1 MTMLKACAYVFAMAL
16 ACTSAH
22 AQTEPNSPI
31 GGTNANVVRAA
42 KGTIVYKVLSTGAI
56 TGGEN
61 WNLTV
66 HPDGTRTM
74 QALNR
79 YGSPGVQR
87 HVTYRVDKN
96 FRPLEAYM
104 LYWVQGQWRGSGY
117 FVVHGDQLM
126 AMANTPNG
134 MLTHRLTVPQ
144 NFSFIPHPLS
154 TDAWHMG
161 YYDKAKGGV
170 QEMSVYDMDA
180 GAAGPQTLLGRLYTQ
195 KLERKGTETITTQA
209 GTFETE
215 RYRVDDA
222 VDIYVTGPDS
232 IMVRFVWTPAD
243 RVYELVKLEESGP

>member
-1 MTMLKACAYVFAMAL
+1 MVMKLSAIVLAFGL
-16 ACTSAH
+16 ACSSAA
-22 AQTEPNSPI
+22 AQTEPNPTI
-31 GGTNANVVRAA
+31 GGANANVIRAA
-42 KGTIVYKVLSTGAI
+42 KGTIIYKVLSTGAVL
-56 TGGEN
+56 GGEN

-79 YGSPGVQR
+79 YGSPGIQR
-87 HVTYRVDKN
+87 HVTYRVDQN

-104 LYWVQGQWRGSGY
+104 LYWVRGDWRGSGF
-117 FVVHGDQLM
+117 FVVNGDQLT
-126 AMANTPNG
+126 ATANTPNG

-170 QEMSVYDMDA
+170 QTINVYDMDA

-195 KLERKGTETITTQA
+195 KLERLGTESLTTPA

-215 RYRVDDA
+215 RYRIDDA

-243 RVYELVKLEESGP
+243 RVYELVKLEQSAP